1 MRKVIIVILL
11 SLIFAIL
18 FISGGYG
25 LWSEMLTIEVDID
38 VLPDP
43 EHVLAKREELENM
56 LGEMERPKLNEFD
69 VQEPEEEVITE
80 LIGIEVEKGGQ
91 YDLEIPVDNLIQW
104 DSVEKNGGQVIDG
117 DEPGEEEID
126 NNNGNNDESKISG
139 EVEGKE
145 VNLDHEENPT
155 ENMN

>member
-91 YDLEIPVDNLIQW
+91 YDLEIPVDNLIHW

-117 DEPGEEEID
+117 DEPGRKKLTTTMGIMM
-126 NNNGNNDESKISG
+126 NPKL
-139 EVEGKE
+139 VEKWKAKK
-145 VNLDHEENPT
+145 LI
-155 ENMN
+155 

>member
-1 MRKVIIVILL
+1 M
-11 SLIFAIL
+11 
-18 FISGGYG
+18 
-25 LWSEMLTIEVDID
+25 
-38 VLPDP
+38 
-43 EHVLAKREELENM
+43 
-56 LGEMERPKLNEFD
+56 
-69 VQEPEEEVITE
+69 
-80 LIGIEVEKGGQ
+80 
-91 YDLEIPVDNLIQW
+91 EIPVDNLIQW

-145 VNLDHEENPT
+145 VNLYHEENPT